1 MRGSVFK
8 AVGIAVTTILLSVP
22 PASAIDFRK
31 EIKDIKVVGNNRAN
45 IQTIHYYIHSR
56 VGSKYSV
63 KTTREDIRRLHD
75 LTYFDDIA
83 LEVEEK
89 ADGLVLIY
97 RLKEKPF
104 VRSVELKGASEV
116 PEKDMRLLIQMK
128 KGTYFQKHLLKKDIA
143 KIKEKY
149 QKKGFYFTTVDAEIK
164 EAGDDQV
171 DITYNIE
178 EKQKVKIS
186 EIRFRENKQLKE
198 YLLKETIESKEV
210 DFFSFFNDS
219 GNFEKEILKTDVLR
233 LESRYRDEGFINATI
248 ESPRIEIDRQKG
260 TIYITMVV
268 HEGEQYFFGKITAEG
283 DNLYSAEEIL
293 KNISVKEGEPFNQTS
308 FRQNL
313 FKITEMYSNKG
324 YAYANPI
331 PSMKENEEEK
341 VIDIHIK
348 VDAGEKIYI
357 GRIDIK
363 GNDKTH
369 ENVIRREFRLH
380 EGELFN
386 GEKMQRTRQ
395 RLGNTGYFEAVEIE
409 QKSGSQPNLMD
420 LEVTVVEKPT
430 GNLQAGIGYS
440 FDEEVSVTA
449 KVSENNLFG
458 TGKKLSLSIDQS
470 KLRRDYYM
478 DFSQPKFLD
487 RDIQLGYQV
496 YSRQFDYGTSTHGY
510 TRFNKGASVS
520 LGRGLNEYAY
530 ASFLYRLESS
540 EVMPT
545 DGSALSPILQ
555 SQQGVKVTSSI
566 QPIFV
571 HDTRDNYYVT
581 TKGHRIRANTII
593 AGGPLNGDLDFYK
606 LGFEAWQYIPLPKEF
621 VIFGRGQIN
630 YGSGYNGDKLP
641 LVENFY
647 LGGVQSLRG
656 FSYGDVGPKD
666 ANGLPL
672 GGDSSLLFNLEV
684 HYHFSKTV
692 KGILFYDRGQVY
704 GEGEDLS
711 TTTSRRFDIENM
723 RQGVGFGM
731 NFMTPMMPITL
742 AWGFKLDKMPGETS
756 MQFHFNIGG
765 VGF

>member
-1 MRGSVFK
+1 MRGGILK
-8 AVGIAVTTILLSVP
+8 AVLFTAVSSLLL
-22 PASAIDFRK
+22 ASSAYAIDFSK
-31 EIKDIKVVGNNRAN
+31 DIKDIRVVGNDRAN
-45 IQTIHYYIHSR
+45 LQTIHYYIQSR
-56 VGSKYSV
+56 IGSKYSV
-63 KTTREDIRRLHD
+63 RTTREDIKRLHD
-75 LTYFDDIA
+75 LTYFDEIT
-83 LEVEEK
+83 LEIEEEQG
-89 ADGLVLIY
+89 GLVLIY

-104 VRSVELKGASEV
+104 VKSVELKGATEV
-116 PEKDMRLLIQMK
+116 PEKDMLLLIQMK
-128 KGTYFQKHLLKKDIA
+128 KGTYFQKHLINKDIN
-143 KIKEKY
+143 KIKQKY
-149 QKKGFYFTTVDAEIK
+149 QKKGFYFTTVIADIKDA
-164 EAGDDQV
+164 GNNQV

-186 EIRFRENKQLKE
+186 EVRFRENKQLKE
-198 YLLKETIESKEV
+198 YVLKETIETKEIN
-210 DFFSFFNDS
+210 FFSFFNDS

-248 ESPRIEIDRQKG
+248 ESPRIEIDSHKG

-268 HEGEQYFFGKITAEG
+268 HEGEQYRFGKITADG
-283 DNLYSAEEIL
+283 DDLYTAEEIL
-293 KNISVKEGEPFNQTS
+293 KNISVKEGEPFNQTL

-331 PSMKENEEEK
+331 PSMKENAENRD
-341 VIDIHIK
+341 IDINIK

-357 GRIDIK
+357 GRINIK

-369 ENVIRREFRLH
+369 ENVIRREFRMH

-395 RLGNTGYFEAVEIE
+395 RLGNTGYFESVEIE
-409 QKSGSQPNLMD
+409 QKSGSQPDLMD
-420 LEVTVVEKPT
+420 LDVTVVEKPT

-449 KVSENNLFG
+449 KVSENNILG

-496 YSRQFDYGTSTHGY
+496 YSRQYDYGTSVNGY
-510 TRFNKGASVS
+510 TRYNKGGSVS
-520 LGRGLNEYAY
+520 IGRGLNEYAY
-530 ASFLYRLESS
+530 ANLQYRLEGS
-540 EVMPT
+540 EIIAI
-545 DGSALSPILQ
+545 GAELSAILQ
-555 SQQGVKVTSSI
+555 SQQGLKITSSI
-566 QPIFV
+566 QPVFV

-581 TKGHRIRANTII
+581 TKGHKIRTNAVI
-593 AGGPLNGDLDFYK
+593 AGGPFGGDLDFYK

-621 VIFGRGQIN
+621 VVFARGQIN
-630 YGSGYNGDKLP
+630 YGSGYNGYDLP

-656 FSYGDVGPKD
+656 YSYSDVGPKD
-666 ANGLPL
+666 SLGAAI

-704 GEGEDLS
+704 GRGDDMS
-711 TTTSRRFDIENM
+711 TTISNRFDLENM

-742 AWGFKLDKMPGETS
+742 AWGFKLDRQPNETS